1 MVLKRSSSLPDFRH
15 VKALRSNSNLTVP
28 GKSGSPLLTLFLDDG
43 RCELYNPIEGKTEKM
58 LGDFSGSRFLASCG
72 KWFLMLDSRSRLYII
87 DVFSKDRIGLPPLE
101 SVVSDLCS
109 LKRVGD
115 RDKEFTWELTDG
127 TVFNAF
133 ADEIRASLWVDEKAE
148 ELALVWFFDAPAGFL
163 CCYKKGNDHYN
174 LIPVG
179 QFGIPKML
187 TGLHG
192 LVLRGYRLY
201 ILTTRN
207 FVRVIDFSG
216 KKGFE
221 ELTDSDPSPTFSP
234 LGYSCNFSIAVT
246 TAGEVLLVTNT
257 VFERSERTFHVYK
270 KDPNADPDDYM
281 PDLLEVH
288 SLGDEAL
295 LLDLGITVPANP
307 TLGIKPNSIYF
318 TRHYLIRYGTS
329 DRSRVL
335 PPYEVDIC
343 VFNLATKTLEP
354 FPAPPNMNLKDA
366 RWIFSL
372 T

>member
-1 MVLKRSSSLPDFRH
+1 M
-15 VKALRSNSNLTVP
+15 
-28 GKSGSPLLTLFLDDG
+28 LFPDDG
-43 RCELYNPIEGKTEKM
+43 AYVLYNPEEDMVYKTKR
-58 LGDFSGSRFLASCG
+58 DFSTSRFLASCG

-101 SVVSDLCS
+101 SVVSNFS
-109 LKRVGD
+109 ALKRVGD
-115 RDKEFTWELTDG
+115 RDREFIWELTDG

-133 ADEIRASLWVDEKAE
+133 SDEIRASLWVDEKAE

-163 CCYKKGNDHYN
+163 CFYKKGNDHYN

-201 ILTTRN
+201 ILTTRS
-207 FVRVIDFSG
+207 FVRVIDFSRQE
-216 KKGFE
+216 GFE
-221 ELTDSDPSPTFSP
+221 ELTGSDPSPTFSP
-234 LGYSCNFSIAVT
+234 LGYSCKFSIVVT

-257 VFERSERTFHVYK
+257 VFERSERVFHVYK
-270 KDPNADPDDYM
+270 KDSNADPEDYM

-295 LLDLGITVPANP
+295 LLDLGITVSANP

-318 TRHYLIRYGTS
+318 TRNDLIRYGTS
-329 DRSRVL
+329 CDRARVL

-343 VFNLATKTLEP
+343 VFNLTTKTLEP

-366 RWIFSL
+366 RWILSMA
-372 T
+372 